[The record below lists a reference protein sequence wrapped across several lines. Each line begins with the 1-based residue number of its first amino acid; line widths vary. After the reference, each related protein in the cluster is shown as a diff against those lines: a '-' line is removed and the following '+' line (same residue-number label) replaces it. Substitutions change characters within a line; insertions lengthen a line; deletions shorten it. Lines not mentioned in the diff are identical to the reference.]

1 MISAFVSES
10 EDRGFGIHI
19 SAEDWTKIEPIR
31 NKYHELHEWFDVP
44 DPDAEGRRQIGICV
58 FEYGGRKT
66 KNDSTNDDALT
77 SGWWTGAKFQ
87 VQLQFV
93 LECFEALYNGT
104 RQLLVQVD
112 RSSGHMT
119 KGPDARVATNINFTD
134 GGVTK
139 GEARKGF
146 DKTTVNE
153 EDFGDHLPR
162 DGMRVD
168 GMIDPTNP
176 VQYGNYP
183 AQNDPSRYDNA
194 GPRYDRTKDLFK
206 FLVPDDFQAGQE
218 LEVRPLQNA
227 PPVRCTPPAGATPGD
242 ELSIN
247 LNEPGSEWWRGLQKG
262 KAQLLF
268 ETGHIDP
275 SVSKPGT
282 LWMNSWASG
291 YNPSAEELARKTH
304 RETGKKN
311 AEMWL
316 AERHDFRNQP
326 TLIERNVLAAGHLL
340 IASPRYHPEMA
351 GLGIEY
357 CWGKAKWCYR
367 RYINDLEGKHLQ
379 RNILI
384 ALSDRPYNMHGATD
398 GEVCPAPLPVHR
410 VRMFARRA
418 RTYRMLFDRFPNR
431 EAADAFV
438 RSWKEG
444 KAIAIRAGEEDI
456 ILDSAD
462 KDDGFADMIE
472 KMYKT
477 VKTHCNIIDVDWH
490 VCTQE

>member
-1 MISAFVSES
+1 M
-10 EDRGFGIHI
+10 
-19 SAEDWTKIEPIR
+19 
-31 NKYHELHEWFDVP
+31 
-44 DPDAEGRRQIGICV
+44 
-58 FEYGGRKT
+58 
-66 KNDSTNDDALT
+66 
-77 SGWWTGAKFQ
+77 
-87 VQLQFV
+87 
-93 LECFEALYNGT
+93 
-104 RQLLVQVD
+104 
-112 RSSGHMT
+112 
-119 KGPDARVATNINFTD
+119 
-134 GGVTK
+134 
-139 GEARKGF
+139 
-146 DKTTVNE
+146 
-153 EDFGDHLPR
+153 
-162 DGMRVD
+162 
-168 GMIDPTNP
+168 
-176 VQYGNYP
+176 
-183 AQNDPSRYDNA
+183 
-194 GPRYDRTKDLFK
+194 
-206 FLVPDDFQAGQE
+206 
-218 LEVRPLQNA
+218 
-227 PPVRCTPPAGATPGD
+227 
-242 ELSIN
+242 
-247 LNEPGSEWWRGLQKG
+247 
-262 KAQLLF
+262 LF